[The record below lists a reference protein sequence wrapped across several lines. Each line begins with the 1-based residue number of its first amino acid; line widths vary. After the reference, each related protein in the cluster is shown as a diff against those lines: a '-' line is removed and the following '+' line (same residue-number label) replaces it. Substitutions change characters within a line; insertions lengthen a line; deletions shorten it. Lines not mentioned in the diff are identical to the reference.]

1 MTNLEKIE
9 RFRPYVIQLT
19 RGLEPIQI
27 DFNGVQKSGFEGWLV
42 WFVGEDAELA
52 ALRLADHY
60 DNVVVENVRFEGS
73 KRKLAWR
80 VRTV

>member
-1 MTNLEKIE
+1 MTNAEKE
-9 RFRPYVIQLT
+9 TRFFDLIVQLT
-19 RGLEPIQI
+19 RGLKPSQV
-27 DFNGVQKSGFEGWLV
+27 DFNGRQSNGFLSWQA

-60 DNVVVENVRFEGS
+60 DNVVVEHVRWEGS
-73 KRKLAWR
+73 LEPRSWR